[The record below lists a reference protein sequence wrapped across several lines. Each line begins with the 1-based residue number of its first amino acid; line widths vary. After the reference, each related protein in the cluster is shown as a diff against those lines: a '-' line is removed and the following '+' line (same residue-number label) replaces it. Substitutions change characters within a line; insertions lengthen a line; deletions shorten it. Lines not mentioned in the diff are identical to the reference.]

1 MKLLKFEAS
10 WCGPCKA
17 LTKLME
23 STELDVP
30 VEVIDVDEDSERAV
44 QYGIRGVPTL
54 ILIDDTGV
62 EVKRK
67 VGMMSAD
74 DLTKFASHPL

>member
-23 STELDVP
+23 STQLPVP
-30 VEVIDVDEDSERAV
+30 IEVIDVDESAAV
-44 QYGIRGVPTL
+44 AAQYGIRSVPTL
-54 ILIDDTGV
+54 ILVDDAGA

-67 VGMMSAD
+67 VGMMSSD
-74 DLTKFASHPL
+74 DLTTFATV

>member
-23 STELDVP
+23 STQLPVP
-30 VEVIDVDEDSERAV
+30 IEVIDVDESAAV
-44 QYGIRGVPTL
+44 AAQYGIRSVPTL
-54 ILIDDTGV
+54 VLVDDAGA

-67 VGMMSAD
+67 VGMMSSD
-74 DLTKFASHPL
+74 DLTTFATV

>member
-23 STELDVP
+23 SAQLPVP
-30 VEVIDVDEDSERAV
+30 IEVIDVDESAAV
-44 QYGIRGVPTL
+44 AAQYGIRSVPTL
-54 ILIDDTGV
+54 ILVDDAGA

-67 VGMMSAD
+67 VGMMSSD
-74 DLTKFASHPL
+74 DLTTFATV

>member
-1 MKLLKFEAS
+1 
-10 WCGPCKA
+10 
-17 LTKLME
+17 ME
-23 STELDVP
+23 STELGVP